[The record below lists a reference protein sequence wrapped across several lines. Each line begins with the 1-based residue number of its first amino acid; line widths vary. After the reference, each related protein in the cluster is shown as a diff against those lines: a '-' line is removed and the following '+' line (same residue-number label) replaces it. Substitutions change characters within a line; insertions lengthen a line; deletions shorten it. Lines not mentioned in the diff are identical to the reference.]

1 MTLSTDKHEL
11 CKLNSTPL
19 VSVVIPAYNHERWIT
34 ETLESVFSQT
44 LTDFELI
51 VVDDGSK
58 DRTAEIVGQFQDE
71 RLKLVRQKN
80 RGTAAAV
87 NRGLGLSRGRY
98 VAILNSDDLF
108 KPERLAVLVELLE
121 SHPENLI
128 AFSRVS
134 LIDAEGAELEDE
146 APECTWLRSAEADYQ
161 KSGDLLLSLL
171 RDNFVCT
178 SSNFFFRRRL
188 LVEIG
193 HFRDLRY
200 VNDLDFLVRSLT
212 RCQGIFCD
220 RELLAYRQHGDN
232 TISER
237 KFEKEADFVLEVAW
251 VLAAACIEGQLVR
264 QWDFQVLSE
273 LLAKYYRLNLE
284 TLLFSI
290 LCLHSQNKVFCAPD
304 KLPATQ
310 FTALLQSSRQRLDE
324 QVFVE
329 GLMQQV
335 KEQLFQV
342 ETLLE
347 AKTFHIEQSQ
357 AWQVKSEQLQIK
369 SEELQA
375 YNQVILQKMRVRD
388 QELSQAEKLQHEIWQ
403 NREWYRQQF
412 ETVINSRRFRFFTIL
427 NNIRRGEDRRSSLR
441 ELLRLFLPDTWRE
454 RLRVWRNRFQDLQNL
469 ENLKA
474 ILNARFK
481 GYYRRLFASNRYEQK
496 TWDQIDSPL
505 LSLLVFC
512 NGSEQTVDSL
522 WRQLQAQTWSE
533 FEVCFLI
540 TERDRELKQRIQSR
554 LQLENL
560 TSWQVLPSD
569 IASQTQAGLFNR
581 ALKQSQ
587 GKYIVILD
595 CRDELAPTFLE
606 ESLLRLEASPPHF
619 FLQSVN
625 TFSPFVGENSEV
637 DIPLENLDKDLCRP
651 LVLRR
656 SVADKL
662 KGFNGAVADEFLMW
676 EFYVNLVRHGYKGCS
691 LSRGVFQSGSAE
703 SQQIKGCEPG
713 SVGVKEQLRTL
724 HLGALLNNRAKLK
737 RRTLQYWQVTEI
749 LRNFPQLPLAERETV
764 IWLDLLDIN
773 FVPWEI
779 LPRLKEWADFSRQPL
794 IVTISPHFKQFFLY
808 NKTPGVRVYFP
819 EEYHLQGKKDYFY
832 SYLERRY
839 SLQKMSS
846 AEILAK
852 CTSSSVNFD
861 KGPSDRK
868 KLRIL
873 YASPWLITG
882 GADTMT
888 VDWFREL
895 DGKWCEKYLVTTLF
909 NNNNWLPKIAAT
921 AAGIFDLPGLGCST
935 LADVTRFL
943 VDFIARQQI
952 DILHIMNSEL
962 TFNALPE
969 LKKHF
974 PGLKVVAQFHCFDYF
989 SDGRRTGYPM
999 TMPQRY
1005 DHLIDSYNLEYP
1017 QLGDEIMEL
1026 YPYIDRGK
1034 FKVIHGSVDSILFDP
1049 QAQSMG
1055 EEILAKRRQNV
1066 LNLLFI
1072 GRLDR
1077 QKQPL
1082 RLLQIAEMLRHEGV
1096 AFIMHI
1102 IGDGSLESQKPEFL
1116 AKLKELKLQKQVCWY
1131 GEQSLESLVEWY
1143 RVADI
1148 MLLTSDW
1155 EGVPMVLYQAMA
1167 MQVVPVVADVGGCAE
1182 LVTPE
1187 SGYLINDRE
1196 NPTEYVTAI
1205 KALID
1210 EKRRQK
1216 MAKNTRKRML
1226 AEFSLTDLDLKY
1238 KDYYRSL
1245 MR

>member
-1 MTLSTDKHEL
+1 LTLSADQQEFHGLTA
-11 CKLNSTPL
+11 TPL
-19 VSVVIPAYNHERWIT
+19 VSVVIPAYNHEHWIA
-34 ETLESVFSQT
+34 ETLESVFNQT
-44 LTDFELI
+44 LTNFELI

-58 DRTAEIVGQFQDE
+58 DRTVEIVSRFQDE
-71 RLKLVRQKN
+71 RLKLVRQGN
-80 RGTAAAV
+80 RGTAAAI
-87 NRGLGLSRGRY
+87 NRGLDLSRGRY
-98 VAILNSDDLF
+98 IAILNSDDLF

-121 SHPENLI
+121 SCPENLI
-128 AFSRVS
+128 TFSRVS
-134 LIDAEGAELEDE
+134 LIDAEGVELAGDT
-146 APECTWLRSAEADYQ
+146 PECAWLRTAEADYQ

-212 RCQGIFCD
+212 CCRGVFCG

-251 VLAAACIEGQLVR
+251 VLAAAFIEGRLVR

-284 TLLFSI
+284 TLLLSI
-290 LCLHSQNKVFCAPD
+290 LCLHSQSKVFCALD
-304 KLPATQ
+304 KLPATK
-310 FTALLQSSRQRLDE
+310 FTALLQSSRRRLDE

-329 GLMQQV
+329 DLMSQV
-335 KEQLFQV
+335 KDQLFQI

-357 AWQVKSEQLQIK
+357 AWQIKSEQLQIK
-369 SEELQA
+369 SEQLQA

-388 QELSQAEKLQHEIWQ
+388 QELAQAEKLQHEIWQ

-427 NNIRRGEDRRSSLR
+427 NNIRRGEERKASLW
-441 ELLRLFLPDTWRE
+441 ELLRLFLSDTWRE
-454 RLRVWRNRFQDLQNL
+454 RLRGWRNKFQNL
-469 ENLKA
+469 RNLNNLKA
-474 ILNARFK
+474 IFNARLRN
-481 GYYRRLFASNRYEQK
+481 YYCRLFASHHYEQK
-496 TWDQIDSPL
+496 TWSKIDSPMF
-505 LSLLVFC
+505 SLLIFC
-512 NGSEQTVDSL
+512 NGSEQTIDSF
-522 WRQLQAQTWSE
+522 WQQLQEQTWSE

-540 TERDRELKQRIQSR
+540 TERESRLEQYIQSR
-554 LQLENL
+554 LQLEKFAGWHILSNN
-560 TSWQVLPSD
+560 SSFQN
-569 IASQTQAGLFNR
+569 QAGLFNR

-587 GKYIVILD
+587 GKYIVVLD
-595 CRDELAPTFLE
+595 CRDELAPIFLE
-606 ESLLRLEASPPHF
+606 ESLLKLEASPPHF
-619 FLQSVN
+619 FLQCTN
-625 TFSPFVGENSEV
+625 TFFPFADANRAAVIS
-637 DIPLENLDKDLCRP
+637 LEILDKNLYRP
-651 LVLRR
+651 LVLQR
-656 SVADKL
+656 SIADKL
-662 KGFNGAVADEFLMW
+662 KGFNEIVADDFLTW
-676 EFYVNLVRHGYKGCS
+676 EFYVNLVRHGCKGCS
-691 LSRGVFQSGSAE
+691 LSDRVFRNGIAEAQSVEGYE
-703 SQQIKGCEPG
+703 SGA
-713 SVGVKEQLRTL
+713 VRTKEQIRMQ
-724 HLGALLNNRAKLK
+724 HLGALLNNRAKLE
-737 RRTLQYWQVTEI
+737 RRAQQYWQVTET
-749 LRNFPQLPLAERETV
+749 LCNFPPLPLTERESV
-764 IWLDLLDIN
+764 SWLDLLDKN
-773 FVPWEI
+773 FEPWEI

-794 IVTISPHFKQFFLY
+794 IVTISTHFKSFFLY
-808 NKTPGVRVYFP
+808 NMIPGVRVYFP

-832 SYLERRY
+832 NYLERRY
-839 SLQKMSS
+839 NLQKISS
-846 AEILAK
+846 AEILEK
-852 CTSSSVNFD
+852 YESPSVIFGENSS
-861 KGPSDRK
+861 GQK

-895 DGKWCEKYLVTTLF
+895 NGEWCEKYLVTTLF
-909 NNNNWLPKIAAT
+909 NNNDWFPKIAAA

-935 LADVTRFL
+935 LVDITSFL
-943 VDFIARQQI
+943 IGFIDRQQI

-969 LKKHF
+969 IKRHF
-974 PGLKVVAQFHCFDYF
+974 PKLKVVAQFHCFDYF

-999 TMPQRY
+999 TMPPRY

-1017 QLGDEIMEL
+1017 QLGEEIMEL
-1026 YPYIDRGK
+1026 YPYINPEK
-1034 FKVIHGSVDSILFDP
+1034 FKVIHGSVDSTVFDP
-1049 QAQSMG
+1049 RIKNLSL
-1055 EEILAKRRQNV
+1055 EIVAKRRQNV

-1082 RLLQIAEMLRHEGV
+1082 RLLQIADTLRREGF
-1096 AFIMHI
+1096 AFKMHI

-1116 AKLKELKLQKQVCWY
+1116 AKLKGLELQDQVCWY

-1143 RVADI
+1143 QVADI

-1187 SGYLINDRE
+1187 SGYLITDRE
-1196 NPTEYVTAI
+1196 NPAEYVDAI
-1205 KALID
+1205 KELAD
-1210 EKRRQK
+1210 GKRRQK
-1216 MAKNTRKRML
+1216 MAKNARKRML
-1226 AEFSLTDLDLKY
+1226 KEFSLADLDSKY
-1238 KDYYRSL
+1238 KDFYRSL